1 MIHKRTEEKIACKI
15 INHQKYKD
23 AATNINREV
32 TIHRMLDH
40 ENIIKYFGRRQ
51 EPLKEYIF
59 LEYALGGELFQ
70 LIGWFLLLL
79 FIKIFIKVHFVRTR
93 YWHAVTSCTSIHE
106 AIDAWNKL
114 FT

>member
-1 MIHKRTEEKIACKI
+1 MASKLYELWFSHNFFLNFICLIRVKLLIHKRTEEKIACKI

-59 LEYALGGELFQ
+59 LEYASGGELFQ
-70 LIGWFLLLL
+70 LIG
-79 FIKIFIKVHFVRTR
+79 
-93 YWHAVTSCTSIHE
+93 
-106 AIDAWNKL
+106 
-114 FT
+114 

>member
-1 MIHKRTEEKIACKI
+1 MESKLYIIILHINYLKLFVFRVKLLIHRRTEEKIACKI
-15 INHQKYKD
+15 INHQRYKD

-59 LEYALGGELFQ
+59 LEYASGGELFQ
-70 LIGWFLLLL
+70 LIG
-79 FIKIFIKVHFVRTR
+79 
-93 YWHAVTSCTSIHE
+93 
-106 AIDAWNKL
+106 
-114 FT
+114 